1 MNTSVF
7 ILFVRMYLYAFSQYA
22 GFDRVFYCQEKNLNA
37 KAGDLL
43 QQGSDFFLVL
53 GEEVSFS
60 ELYTLVYTGK
70 TDFKLVYSQ
79 LLCPPTLHL
88 VHRMVYERYTSYKKV
103 LPLFLD
109 PDIEKLL
116 MKQEKSSPKKTKT
129 TKTDLLLGKTPLQ
142 AEEDEQILI
151 IFPDMWTLKN
161 LLDHQEDQV
170 LILSSLDSQSRK
182 NKNWRNI
189 KIGSEK
195 LICTTGSEL
204 FQDFQHLKKIYLLE
218 PQKWYYA
225 SQQDPR
231 YKVESVVKK
240 MSTLYNAELIV
251 IESEML

>member
-22 GFDRVFYCQEKNLNA
+22 GFDRVFYYQEKILNA
-37 KAGDLL
+37 KAGDLF

-79 LLCPPTLHL
+79 LLCPPTLQL

-116 MKQEKSSPKKTKT
+116 MKQEKSSPKK